1 MEGRLQVVISK
12 LVVILLVALSN
23 LSCYSHNPQADA
35 ISETA
40 LLPQED
46 RLVSYLYINIVWPA
60 SLT

>member
-1 MEGRLQVVISK
+1 MESRLQVVISK

-40 LLPQED
+40 LLPQEG
-46 RLVSYLYINIVWPA
+46 RLVSHLYI
-60 SLT
+60 